1 MSNKKILKNTMAL
14 YTRQVIVI
22 LISLYTLRVVINTLG
37 IEDYGI
43 YTVVAG
49 FVALLG
55 FLPGTLASATQRFFS
70 FAMGEG
76 DKLKLYQTFSVNLV
90 LYAVIALIAWTILQT
105 VGLWYIENYLK
116 IPEGRTL
123 AAVSIYKMVTI
134 SFVVSIFSSPFIAII
149 IAHEDMHIFALLSV
163 IDTILKLIAVILL
176 NYVVGD
182 NLVLYGKF
190 LLVNSLVI
198 AVAYILVCFK
208 RYSECQL
215 KKFHWN
221 SKLLKESIGFTGWT
235 LFGQLSTAFR
245 NQAVTILINQAF
257 NPATV
262 AARSIALTVSSQ
274 VMVFATNLNTGL
286 YPPIIKSYAAGS
298 KKQMLDLITNGSKLT
313 FFLMWI
319 FALPMILEMETILR
333 LWLKAPPAEATLFA
347 RLALV
352 ESLILSISL
361 PIATAARA
369 PGKMKLYELS
379 LGTVQILI
387 FFASW
392 LALKAGY
399 SAASVFI
406 IAIIAN
412 IIMFQMRL
420 SIVNILI
427 DLPLYPYYKK
437 VLTPVTLIIL
447 LSSLPGLL
455 IHNML
460 PDSIW
465 SSLLTIITCMI
476 GSIITMY
483 YIGLDKVW
491 REKILGFITN
501 RLTKIGAKK

>member
-22 LISLYTLRVVINTLG
+22 LISLYTLRIVINTLG

-76 DKLKLYQTFSVNLV
+76 DKVKLYQTFSVNLV

-116 IPEGRTL
+116 IPEERTL

-190 LLVNSLVI
+190 LLVSSLVI
-198 AVAYILVCFK
+198 AIAYILVCFK

-215 KKFHWN
+215 KRFHWN

-274 VMVFATNLNTGL
+274 VMVFSSNLNTGL
-286 YPPIIKSYAAGS
+286 YPPIIKSYAAGN
-298 KKQMLDLITNGSKLT
+298 KEQMLSLISNGSKLT
-313 FFLMWI
+313 FFLMWV
-319 FALPMILEMETILR
+319 FALPMILEMETILSI
-333 LWLKAPPAEATLFA
+333 WLKTPPAEAVIFTQ
-347 RLALV
+347 LALV
-352 ESLILSISL
+352 EALIFSVSFPLT
-361 PIATAARA
+361 TAARA
-369 PGKMKLYELS
+369 PGRLKLYELS
-379 LGTVQILI
+379 LGTIQISI

-392 LALKAGY
+392 LVLKAGY
-399 SAASVFI
+399 PATSVFI
-406 IAIIAN
+406 IAIVAN
-412 IIMFQMRL
+412 IIMFLMRL
-420 SIVNILI
+420 FIINKLI
-427 DLPLYPYYKK
+427 DLPIRKYYKE
-437 VLTPVTLIIL
+437 VLIPLSLIVILSTLPSITFEYFL
-447 LSSLPGLL
+447 KEGLVET
-455 IHNML
+455 IA
-460 PDSIW
+460 
-465 SSLLTIITCMI
+465 TIIFSMTI
-476 GSIITMY
+476 STVLMY
-483 YIGLDKVW
+483 FVGLDNEMRFKVIT
-491 REKILGFITN
+491 ILQ
-501 RLTKIGAKK
+501 AKLFKGK